1 MRLIWLVILAV
12 SLTLAPLAAEAQQ
25 TGKVYRIGFL
35 RAGQPPTAWVEAFQ
49 QGLRERGYVAGQNI
63 AIEFRFTDGSLDQLP
78 RLADEAGALE
88 GRCQTARRDKKM
100 NYPGAIIIASGLI
113 AGALLLTGQGQP
125 QTVLTGQG
133 QAQTAIARYALAHD
147 AAAGAAWRMDTTS
160 GSIWRCVYAPTTDQV
175 KCTQP
180 VFVAP

>member
-1 MRLIWLVILAV
+1 
-12 SLTLAPLAAEAQQ
+12 
-25 TGKVYRIGFL
+25 
-35 RAGQPPTAWVEAFQ
+35 
-49 QGLRERGYVAGQNI
+49 
-63 AIEFRFTDGSLDQLP
+63 
-78 RLADEAGALE
+78 
-88 GRCQTARRDKKM
+88 M

-160 GSIWRCVYAPTTDQV
+160 GSIWRCVYASTTDQV